1 MRDESQITQI
11 VMRWPANCAEL
22 RRLDPSRRE
31 YEKETRSRIYE
42 VMRDKIP
49 SMRLETL
56 KEKNPKLYE
65 SLMLDGNA

>member
-1 MRDESQITQI
+1 
-11 VMRWPANCAEL
+11 
-22 RRLDPSRRE
+22 
-31 YEKETRSRIYE
+31 
-42 VMRDKIP
+42 MRDKIP